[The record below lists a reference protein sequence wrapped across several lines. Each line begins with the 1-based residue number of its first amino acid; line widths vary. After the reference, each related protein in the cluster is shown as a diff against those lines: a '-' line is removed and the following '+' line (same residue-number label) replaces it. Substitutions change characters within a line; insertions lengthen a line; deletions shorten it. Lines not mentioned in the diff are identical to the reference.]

1 MQPFWSAEGLNTDR
15 CPRKGYINENSPTI
29 YFPPVSNPFKI
40 DADPGKIQ
48 SFHPRYPN
56 LESSTQLR
64 TFPYQILI
72 QHEAHNFSFKTAK
85 LQQGSYLALGWKSF
99 PSARTRVISHLPKQK
114 GNFRKV
120 LELWNK
126 LWASWCIK
134 IQYGNVLR
142 WVDLSIFGYRAR
154 KYLFF
159 PGFTLIWNGLHT
171 GGKSTVWQG
180 TGHAQWETTAV
191 LG

>member
-1 MQPFWSAEGLNTDR
+1 MRIQ
-15 CPRKGYINENSPTI
+15 EN
-29 YFPPVSNPFKI
+29 
-40 DADPGKIQ
+40 
-48 SFHPRYPN
+48 PRYPN

-64 TFPYQILI
+64 KFPYQILI

-142 WVDLSIFGYRAR
+142 WVDLSIFGYRAI
-154 KYLFF
+154 FF